1 MLRMLDSERIS
12 LIQEYCLERFG
23 INHEKLE
30 NYRWYI
36 GSKNRIYIGP
46 EELKRIKPES
56 IGLCVFRLDKTP
68 KPTTNF
74 LQLFGRYITKNII
87 ELDDNETINYCSG
100 KDLNPERELDV
111 VPGFVI
117 MRHKD
122 KFLGCGHWNGSLLKN
137 QIPKSRFCKINFL

>member
-1 MLRMLDSERIS
+1 MLRILDSERIS

-23 INHEKLE
+23 INQEKLE
-30 NYRWYI
+30 NYRWYV

-74 LQLFGRYITKNII
+74 LQLFGKYVTKNII
-87 ELDDNETINYCSG
+87 ELKPSLAILFIKGVLIVDTPYVFICLPRSWQVIRTM
-100 KDLNPERELDV
+100 L
-111 VPGFVI
+111 GFSI
-117 MRHKD
+117 
-122 KFLGCGHWNGSLLKN
+122 LL
-137 QIPKSRFCKINFL
+137 QILYVD

>member
-56 IGLCVFRLDKTP
+56 IGLCVFRLDKRQNRQ
-68 KPTTNF
+68 PTFYNYLEGT
-74 LQLFGRYITKNII
+74 LQKTL
-87 ELDDNETINYCSG
+87 LSWM
-100 KDLNPERELDV
+100 
-111 VPGFVI
+111 I
-117 MRHKD
+117 MRPSTIAAGKT
-122 KFLGCGHWNGSLLKN
+122 
-137 QIPKSRFCKINFL
+137 